1 MTSRDPPTGRLDSG
15 RAREHSRSWRRR
27 AWPYLLAL
35 GPGLLAASAG
45 NDAGGIATYAS
56 AGASYG
62 YGLLWAMVLVTVA
75 VGVVQ
80 EMSARMGAV
89 TGKGFSDLVREN
101 FSLRTTALI
110 LLTLFVA
117 NFGIIVSEFVG
128 IAAAAELFGVSR
140 YIAVPIAA
148 VLVWLLITR
157 GSYGRVEKI
166 LLALTLVFMAYIAAA
181 FLAHPDWREVLNQTI
196 RPAPRLELGYLRLL
210 VALIGTTISPYMQL
224 YVQSSVV
231 EKGVTPDEYR
241 YTRVDVWAGTVFAGL
256 VAAFIII
263 ATAATLYPRGIGI
276 ETATD
281 AAVALEPVAGPYASI
296 LFGVGLLGASL
307 LAAGILPLATTYV
320 MSEALGFERG
330 VSRSWEEAPIF
341 MGLFTGL
348 VTLGALLALIPG
360 LPLFQVLVG
369 VYVLNGLLL
378 PIELFAILSLIND
391 HELMGHHVNRG
402 IFGALAWAIAAVV
415 SLLSLTLIAITV
427 LSWFGVNLGG

>member
-1 MTSRDPPTGRLDSG
+1 VSART
-15 RAREHSRSWRRR
+15 REHGRSWRRR

-62 YGLLWAMVLVTVA
+62 YGLLWAMVIVTIF

-80 EMSARMGAV
+80 EMSARLGAV
-89 TGKGFSDLVREN
+89 TGKGFSDLVRES
-101 FSLRTTALI
+101 FSLRVTALI
-110 LLTLFVA
+110 LLTLFIA
-117 NFGIIVSEFVG
+117 NLGIIVSEFVG

-140 YIAVPIAA
+140 YIAVPLAA

-157 GSYGRVEKI
+157 GSYGRVERI
-166 LLALTLVFMAYIAAA
+166 LLALTLVFFAYIAAA
-181 FLAHPDWREVLNQTI
+181 FLAQPNWFEVLYQI
-196 RPAPRLELGYLRLL
+196 VQPAPRLEVGYLQLL

-231 EKGVTPDEYR
+231 EKGVTPDDYR
-241 YTRVDVWAGTVFAGL
+241 YTRVDVWAGTLFAGI

-263 ATAATLYPRGIGI
+263 ATAATLYPRGITI
-276 ETATD
+276 ETAAD
-281 AAVALEPVAGPYASI
+281 AAVALEPAAGPYASV
-296 LFGVGLLGASL
+296 LFGIGLLGASL
-307 LAAGILPLATTYV
+307 LAAGVLPLATTYV

-330 VSRSWEEAPIF
+330 VSRSWDEAPIF
-341 MGLFTGL
+341 MSLFTGL
-348 VTLGALLALIPG
+348 VTLGAVLALLPG

-378 PIELFAILSLIND
+378 PIELFALLSLINNR
-391 HELMGHHVNRG
+391 ELMGRYVNRG
-402 IFGALAWAIAAVV
+402 LYNLLAWAIAMIV
-415 SLLSLTLIAITV
+415 SLLSLALIAITV
-427 LSWFGVNLGG
+427 LGWFGIAL

>member
-1 MTSRDPPTGRLDSG
+1 MMTRNTASSRADRGTVRERM
-15 RAREHSRSWRRR
+15 RARRRR
-27 AWPYLLAL
+27 IWPYLMAL

-62 YGLLWAMVLVTVA
+62 YGMLWAMVIVTLF

-80 EMSARMGAV
+80 EMSARLGAV

-101 FSLRTTALI
+101 FSLRVTALI

-148 VLVWLLITR
+148 AVVWLLITR
-157 GSYGRVEKI
+157 GSYERVEKI
-166 LLALTLVFMAYIAAA
+166 FLVLTLGFFAYIGAAV
-181 FLAHPDWREVLNQTI
+181 LARPDWGDVLLQTV
-196 RPAPRLELGYLRLL
+196 RPMPRLEVGYLQLL
-210 VALIGTTISPYMQL
+210 IALIGTTISPYMQL

-231 EKGVTPDEYR
+231 EKGVTPEEYR
-241 YTRVDVWAGTVFAGL
+241 YTRFDVFAGTL
-256 VAAFIII
+256 FAGIVAAFIII
-263 ATAATLYPRGIGI
+263 ATAATLFPRGIAV
-276 ETATD
+276 ETAAD
-281 AAVALEPVAGPYASI
+281 AATALEPVAGPYARL
-296 LFGVGLLGASL
+296 LFGMGLLGASL
-307 LAAGILPLATTYV
+307 LAAGVLPLATTYV

-330 VSRSWEEAPIF
+330 VSRSWSEAPIF

-348 VTLGALLALIPG
+348 VALGALIALIPG

-378 PIELFAILSLIND
+378 PIELFAILALVNNR
-391 HELMGHHVNRG
+391 ELMGKYTNRAG
-402 IFGALAWAIAAVV
+402 YNALAWAIAIIV
-415 SLLSLTLIAITV
+415 SVLSVALIAITV
-427 LSWFGVNLGG
+427 LGWFGVNLG

>member
-1 MTSRDPPTGRLDSG
+1 MT
-15 RAREHSRSWRRR
+15 RRR
-27 AWPYLLAL
+27 LLSYLLAL

-62 YGLLWAMVLVTVA
+62 YGLLWAMVLVTVC

-101 FSLRTTALI
+101 FRLRPTALI

-117 NFGIIVSEFVG
+117 NAGIIVSEFIG

-140 YIAVPIAA
+140 YIAVPLSA
-148 VLVWLLITR
+148 VLVWLLITK
-157 GSYGRVEKI
+157 GSYERVEKVFLI
-166 LLALTLVFMAYIAAA
+166 LSLAFLAYVGAA
-181 FLAHPDWREVLNQTI
+181 FLAKPDWGEVLRQTLHPEI
-196 RPAPRLELGYLRLL
+196 HMEVGYLHLL
-210 VALIGTTISPYMQL
+210 IALIGTTISPYMQL

-231 EKGVTPDEYR
+231 EKGVKPEEYA
-241 YTRVDVWAGTVFAGL
+241 YTRFDVIAGTVFAGL
-256 VAAFIII
+256 IAMFIII
-263 ATAATLYPRGIGI
+263 ATAATLHPRGIRI
-276 ETATD
+276 ETAED
-281 AAVALEPVAGPYASI
+281 AAQALQPIAGSYASE

-307 LAAGILPLATTYV
+307 LAAGVLPLATTYM

-330 VSRSWEEAPIF
+330 VSRTWSEAPVF

-348 VTLGALLALIPG
+348 ILLGAVLALIPG
-360 LPLFQVLVG
+360 LPLIRVLVG

-378 PIELFAILSLIND
+378 PVELFAMLRLINQK
-391 HELMGHHVNRG
+391 EIMGEYVNRG
-402 IFGALAWAIAAVV
+402 FYNLLAWAIAGIV
-415 SLLSLTLIAITV
+415 SLLSLTLIVLTV
-427 LSWFGVNLGG
+427 LGWFGVPTGA